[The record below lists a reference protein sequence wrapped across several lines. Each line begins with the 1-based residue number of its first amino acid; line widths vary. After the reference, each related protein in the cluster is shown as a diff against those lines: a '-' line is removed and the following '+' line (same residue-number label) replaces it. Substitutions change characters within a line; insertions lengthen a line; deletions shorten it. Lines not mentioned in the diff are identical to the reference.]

1 MENKALEEILSKLD
15 PKIRKLVG
23 SADEVK
29 IQRQRVPSLGMNVA
43 LRGGLAYGRQILI
56 WGNK

>member
-1 MENKALEEILSKLD
+1 MQGSGLEDVFSRLD

-23 SADEVK
+23 SADAVK
-29 IQRQRVPSLGMNVA
+29 IQRQRTPSLGMNVA

>member
-1 MENKALEEILSKLD
+1 MENNNLDQVLSRLN

-29 IQRQRVPSLGMNVA
+29 IQRQRTPSLGLNVA

>member
-1 MENKALEEILSKLD
+1 MENNELDSVLSKLD
-15 PKIRKLVG
+15 PKIRKMVG
-23 SADEVK
+23 VADQVK
-29 IQRQRVPSLGMNVA
+29 VQRQRVPSLGMNAA

>member
-1 MENKALEEILSKLD
+1 MENKALEEVLSKLD